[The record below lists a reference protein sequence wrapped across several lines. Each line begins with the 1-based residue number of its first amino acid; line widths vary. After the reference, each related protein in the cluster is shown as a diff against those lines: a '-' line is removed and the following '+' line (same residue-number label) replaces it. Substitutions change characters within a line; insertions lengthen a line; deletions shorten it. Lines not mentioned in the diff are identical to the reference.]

1 MPVIQVQREHQLGM
15 AQARRMAA
23 QWQARVEQEFDIRCT
38 ADKGKAQ
45 DSVAFERPGLK
56 GRLLVTASKFDL
68 QVQLGLLM
76 GVFKQRIE
84 SEIIDTLDQLLS
96 EHAAESR
103 PKPKPKSKAS
113 SPARPKAKA

>member
-23 QWQARVEQEFDIRCT
+23 QWRARVEQEFDMRCT
-38 ADKGKAQ
+38 VDKGKAQ
-45 DSVAFERPGLK
+45 DGMAFERPGLK
-56 GRLLVTASKFDL
+56 GRLLVTASQFDL

-103 PKPKPKSKAS
+103 PKPKPKAS

>member
-23 QWQARVEQEFDIRCT
+23 QWQARVEQEFDMRCT
-38 ADKGKAQ
+38 VDKGKAQ

-56 GRLLVTASKFDL
+56 GRLLVTASQFDL

-84 SEIIDTLDQLLS
+84 SEIIDNLDQLLS
-96 EHAAESR
+96 EHAPESR
-103 PKPKPKSKAS
+103 PKPKPK
-113 SPARPKAKA
+113 ARSRAKA

>member
-23 QWQARVEQEFDIRCT
+23 QWQARVEQEFDMRCT

-56 GRLLVTASKFDL
+56 GRLLVTASQFDL

-84 SEIIDTLDQLLS
+84 SEIIDNLDQLLS
-96 EHAAESR
+96 EHAPESR
-103 PKPKPKSKAS
+103 PKPKPK
-113 SPARPKAKA
+113 ARSRAKA

>member
-1 MPVIQVQREHQLGM
+1 MPAIQVQREHQLGM

-23 QWQARVEQEFDIRCT
+23 QWQARVEQEFDMRCT

-84 SEIIDTLDQLLS
+84 SEIIDNLDQLLS
-96 EHAAESR
+96 EHAPESR
-103 PKPKPKSKAS
+103 PKPKPK
-113 SPARPKAKA
+113 ARSRAKA